1 MLSDD
6 EAERAPG
13 SGDFSGSRRSYEEGK
28 GARRRC
34 VGGGSGTSGE
44 GAKRGGRGRHGHG
57 GPLFQ
62 RGAVTGE
69 EGGGPGARVLHDE
82 RRGSGG

>member
-34 VGGGSGTSGE
+34 VGGAVGQAVRVRKGE
-44 GAKRGGRGRHGHG
+44 EGGRHGHG
-57 GPLFQ
+57 GPLF
-62 RGAVTGE
+62 
-69 EGGGPGARVLHDE
+69 
-82 RRGSGG
+82 